1 MARCVVGAWQ
11 DQLDLEDQAALKVFE
26 DQSNS
31 MAQLHGK
38 LQLADA
44 RFGLTAHKD
53 HYGRRCV
60 CYREMNSVG

>member
-1 MARCVVGAWQ
+1 MARCVVGVWQ
-11 DQLDLEDQAALKVFE
+11 DQLDREDQAALRVFE

-44 RFGLTAHKD
+44 RFGLTAHKQ
-53 HYGRRCV
+53 HYNRSCV
-60 CYREMNSVG
+60 CYRDR

>member
-11 DQLDLEDQAALKVFE
+11 DQLDLEDQAALQVFE

-44 RFGLTAHKD
+44 RFGLTAFKD
-53 HYGRRCV
+53 HRKNRCV
-60 CYREMNSVG
+60 CYKGEA

>member
-1 MARCVVGAWQ
+1 MMARCVVGEWQ
-11 DQLDLEDQAALKVFE
+11 HQLDSEDQAALRVFE

-60 CYREMNSVG
+60 CYREKK

>member
-1 MARCVVGAWQ
+1 MASCVVGVWQ
-11 DQLDLEDQAALKVFE
+11 NNLDAEDKQALQVFE

-38 LQLADA
+38 LQLADVG
-44 RFGLTAHKD
+44 FGLTAQKD

-60 CYREMNSVG
+60 CYRTK